1 MRIGPTVMHSS
12 ATDLSLVY
20 LQFDGDL
27 EGEEQLVFLE
37 DPRTSVV
44 VQVERVG
51 LRDVTKT
58 LAQVRVRQTLV

>member
-1 MRIGPTVMHSS
+1 MRIGPTVMYSS

-20 LQFDGDL
+20 LQLDGDL

-51 LRDVTKT
+51 LRDVAKT